1 MDVSVIKSRLQK
13 MIDEQEDERV
23 LEAIYTLLQQTSL
36 NPVLKEKLTSR
47 ARKAE
52 EDIVAKRILTKKE
65 VIEKTNHLGK

>member
-47 ARKAE
+47 AKKAE

>member
-1 MDVSVIKSRLQK
+1 